1 MNIQQYTKW
10 MLAAAAITAVMTP
23 AHANTCRDQS
33 PLMKEIG
40 ESYAQLQ
47 YSPGENL
54 NVKVKDVAKNN
65 MLDFFN
71 NKRLRTGK
79 GVRVNCMGADK
90 RESRTKFRLED
101 VNRVESANGNIQ
113 ITAWEDS
120 SRKATSAVID
130 IPPAA
135 YWKAK
140 SRNTLS
146 TTFLFRRPNKHLNT
160 STANFKGDEYLYNG
174 QSDVLVNPE
183 LYIGKLDRDE
193 SKLLNNPS
201 YQGSYVTEIETQLRR
216 NGSGMTL
223 TQITYINGQKTE
235 WVTWQ
240 LDS

>member
-10 MLAAAAITAVMTP
+10 MLAAAAISAVMTP

-79 GVRVNCMGADK
+79 GVRVSCMGADK

-101 VNRVESANGNIQ
+101 VKRVETANGNIQ
-113 ITAWEDS
+113 ITVWEDS
-120 SRKATSAVID
+120 SRKAASAVID
-130 IPPAA
+130 IPPAQH
-135 YWKAK
+135 WKAK

-146 TTFLFRRPNKHLNT
+146 TTVLFRRSNRHVNT
-160 STANFKGDEYLYNG
+160 ATANFKEDEYIYNG
-174 QSDVLVNPE
+174 QSDVLDRPE
-183 LYIGKLDRDE
+183 LAIDKLDREE
-193 SKLLNNPS
+193 SELLDGQNRH
-201 YQGSYVTEIETQLRR
+201 GSHVTEIETQLRR